1 MLCRGDEYKEGGKIM
16 KISVTFRSSE
26 GEKWQKVYA
35 EERIRKLNKYV
46 DAPAEAHIIFS
57 MEKFRNFVEINLSA
71 NGWNVNAKEEAKD
84 MHLAIDNCIEK
95 IEKQLKKQKEK
106 IRDHKPKSIR
116 RGMEK
121 INEGAETEE
130 SATNRIAETRKII
143 LKPMSLDEAVME
155 IEGTKDRFIIY
166 RDSSSEKVS
175 LVYRRDD
182 GNYALIETNS

>member
-1 MLCRGDEYKEGGKIM
+1 M
-16 KISVTFRSSE
+16 KISVTFRSSD

-46 DAPAEAHIIFS
+46 DAPAEAHIILS

-106 IRDHKPKSIR
+106 IREHKPKSIR

-121 INEGAETEE
+121 VNERAETAE
-130 SATNRIAETRKII
+130 SATNKIVEMRKIV
-143 LKPMSLDEAVME
+143 LKPMTLDEAVME
-155 IEGTKDRFIIY
+155 IEGTKNHFIIY

-175 LVYRRDD
+175 LVYRHDD

>member
-1 MLCRGDEYKEGGKIM
+1 M

-26 GEKWQKVYA
+26 GEKWQKDYA

-46 DAPAEAHIIFS
+46 DAPAEAHIILS
-57 MEKFRNFVEINLSA
+57 MEKFRNFVEINMSA
-71 NGWNVNAKEEAKD
+71 NGWNVNAKDKAKD
-84 MHLAIDNCIEK
+84 MHMAIDSCIEK

-106 IRDHKPKSIR
+106 IREHKPKSIR
-116 RGMEK
+116 RDMEK
-121 INEGAETEE
+121 ADEDAETGDP
-130 SATNRIAETRKII
+130 ATSMIAETRRIV

-155 IEGTKDRFIIY
+155 IKETKAHFIIY
-166 RDSSSEKVS
+166 RDSSSERVS

>member
-1 MLCRGDEYKEGGKIM
+1 M
-16 KISVTFRSSE
+16 KISVTFRNSE

-35 EERIRKLNKYV
+35 EERVQKLNKYV
-46 DAPAEAHIIFS
+46 DAPAEAHIILS

-106 IRDHKPKSIR
+106 IREHKPKSIR

-121 INEGAETEE
+121 VDEIAETGD
-130 SATNRIAETRKII
+130 STSIIAETRKII

-155 IEGTKDRFIIY
+155 IKGTKDHFIIY